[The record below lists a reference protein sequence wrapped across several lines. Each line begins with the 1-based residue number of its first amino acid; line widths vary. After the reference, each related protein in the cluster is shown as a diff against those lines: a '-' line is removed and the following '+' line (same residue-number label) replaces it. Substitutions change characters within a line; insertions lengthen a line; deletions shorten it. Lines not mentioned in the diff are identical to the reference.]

1 MALIF
6 IAGCS
11 CGGPDVIPRKKMA
24 SIYAEMLVVDQ
35 WVIAHPGLRTK
46 ADTSLVYE
54 PILEKYGYD
63 TEDYRASVE
72 YYMNDP
78 ERYSRILRRTTEILD
93 QRLED
98 LKVLKAKE
106 DRIKAIVPVKLAR
119 ERLYYLRSVDQAWSR
134 GDSAAIEV
142 DSVSA
147 VFELKLYETSDTLY
161 EGLEIVLR
169 QKDTLAAGDSLA
181 AGDTLA
187 LGDSLAFGDSLATGD
202 SSATADSLAARD
214 TLLSADTLAR
224 NMKRIKEGDV
234 RQSRLFL
241 LKNLDSLK
249 KKK

>member
-93 QRLED
+93 QRLEE
-98 LKVLKAKE
+98 LNVLKAKD

-181 AGDTLA
+181 AGENLA
-187 LGDSLAFGDSLATGD
+187 LGDSLARGE
-202 SSATADSLAARD
+202 RD

-224 NMKRIKEGDV
+224 NI
-234 RQSRLFL
+234 QSRLFL

>member
-93 QRLED
+93 QRLEE
-98 LKVLKAKE
+98 LNVLKAKE

-119 ERLYYLRSVDQAWSR
+119 ERLYYLRSVDQTWSR

-187 LGDSLAFGDSLATGD
+187 LGDSLARGD
-202 SSATADSLAARD
+202 SSATADSLAARN
-214 TLLSADTLAR
+214 TLLSVDTLAR
-224 NMKRIKEGDV
+224 N